1 MVALWTSVCLQAPS
15 IMQPAVCWACAG
27 WLLCS
32 STGSVVCCWS
42 VPAHPGECQATR
54 PRILRTAPIA
64 RFPGGSTA
72 AEGVNI
78 YDATHRRKVL
88 YRPKPVAGL
97 AVVPEPLRPHPP
109 VPGRSAVAGGLRP
122 QTADANYV
130 PVGCV
135 AIRSA
140 THLSGPSIRSAMHL
154 SGSCRAIRSAT
165 HLSGSCDPQ
174 CYASVGIVRSAVLC
188 ICRDRFE
195 AHAHD
200 GARRRRS

>member
-42 VPAHPGECQATR
+42 VPAHPGECQSTR
-54 PRILRTAPIA
+54 PRILRSAPIA
-64 RFPGGSTA
+64 RFPGESTA

-88 YRPKPVAGL
+88 YLPKPAAGL

-109 VPGRSAVAGGLRP
+109 VPGRSAVAAGLRP

-140 THLSGPSIRSAMHL
+140 THLSG
-154 SGSCRAIRSAT
+154 SCY
-165 HLSGSCDPQ
+165 PQ